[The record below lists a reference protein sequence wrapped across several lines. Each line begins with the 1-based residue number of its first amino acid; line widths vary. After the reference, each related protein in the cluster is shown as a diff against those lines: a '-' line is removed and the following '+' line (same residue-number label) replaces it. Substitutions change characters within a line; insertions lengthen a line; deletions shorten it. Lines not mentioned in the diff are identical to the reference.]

1 MDNQYKRLY
10 DSVKTP
16 ENWKLDI
23 KEKMKA
29 EQAKNDYHDQNEN
42 SNQNINS
49 GQNIVSF
56 SNAKKKSKKIYYF
69 IPAVSAAAL
78 LCLVLLI
85 SSTNNKITLDE
96 EKSAVAQID
105 QFTKENHN
113 VCVVDKGELLEDDA
127 LFGTFSD
134 ETVDEDNS
142 TTEVKSS
149 VYAFE
154 NGGNISIVKCKKNQM
169 PKVDKSEISQI
180 DGVNTVICLYHR
192 NGEEIYVSY
201 IDLHGEVVQISCEN
215 MNKEDVIY
223 AIWDYISKNK

>member
-1 MDNQYKRLY
+1 MINNTKIAELDALINQKKNEI
-10 DSVKTP
+10 VKV
-16 ENWKLDI
+16 NYDI
-23 KEKMKA
+23 KQCE
-29 EQAKNDYHDQNEN
+29 NDLVGLESNNSQLKLKLSQFGFD

-142 TTEVKSS
+142 TTELS
-149 VYAFE
+149 
-154 NGGNISIVKCKKNQM
+154 
-169 PKVDKSEISQI
+169 
-180 DGVNTVICLYHR
+180 HR
-192 NGEEIYVSY
+192 FMHLKMEATLV
-201 IDLHGEVVQISCEN
+201 L
-215 MNKEDVIY
+215 
-223 AIWDYISKNK
+223 